1 MGRGDIHREQASL
14 LKGSGHLLLRDGR
27 STLSLLSSPAPVVA
41 VVTHQRKLIVEFGGC
56 IVPTHNTCK
65 IHKAIIAS
73 IHDGRCLQNE
83 VQGDVVLV
91 CQALGTLVPGI
102 VDQ

>member
-14 LKGSGHLLLRDGR
+14 LKGGGRLPLRDGR

-41 VVTHQRKLIVEFGGC
+41 VVTHQCKLIVEFGGC
-56 IVPTHNTCK
+56 IIPTHNTRE

-73 IHDGRCLQNE
+73 IHDGRRLQNE

-91 CQALGTLVPGI
+91 HQALGTLVPGI
-102 VDQ
+102 MDQ